1 MCWLGPALGPRWARG
16 GPGPGPG
23 PAWARPGPDPS
34 RENQVLGIR
43 SNMTSGDVLDG
54 LE

>member
-1 MCWLGPALGPRWARG
+1 MYRVGPALGP
-16 GPGPGPG
+16 GPPQ
-23 PAWARPGPDPS
+23 ARPGPGGPGADS
-34 RENQVLGIR
+34 GRENQDMRIR